1 MARDI
6 NISGLGGTQITIAPG
21 STNAV
26 YILPEPQELS
36 SSFNWLSGGSIMIFA
51 VPKDTNYQLFNQ
63 GQTWLGPSL
72 VVIGNSAMGYLL
84 STTATYNVQG
94 AAHYYAMAVGSTAIL
109 AKMVGYSQN

>member
-6 NISGLGGTQITIAPG
+6 NICGLGGTQITIPPG

-26 YILPEPQELS
+26 YILPESGELS
-36 SSFNWLSGGSIMIFA
+36 SAFNYISGGSVMLFA
-51 VPKDTNYQLFNQ
+51 VPRDTNNVLYAQ

-72 VVIGNSAMGYLL
+72 VVIGNSALGYVL

-94 AAHYYAMAVGSTAIL
+94 AAHYYLMAVGATAVVG
-109 AKMVGYSQN
+109 KMVGYSQN